1 MNFAQ
6 AVLEALE
13 SLNGNKMRSGLTVL
27 GIVIGVAAVIA
38 MLAVGNGAQAS
49 ITGSISSIG
58 TNLLFV
64 FRGAHEG
71 PGGGGPGGPPGRSG
85 NNERPLT
92 MADAAAIGDPFAAPS
107 VAAVAPIIQVN
118 GTITYGGE
126 KTSTAIS
133 GVTADYQS
141 VRNMEL
147 SEGEFIIQEH
157 VLGRMSVVAL
167 GPDAADA
174 LFGRHDGIVGET
186 IRIEG
191 QPFRVIG
198 VVASKGGSSMG
209 SEDNAAYIPFTTA
222 QARLIKRGSRDQVDV
237 IFAQAT
243 SAETVTQA
251 ADEISNILRQRH
263 RTPIGADD
271 FTVFTQQDFLKTFE
285 TITNTLTIFL
295 GGIAG
300 ISLLVG
306 GIGIMNIMLVSVTER
321 TREIGLRKALG
332 ARKRDILL
340 QFLTESSLL
349 SLIGGIIGIM
359 FGWLIAFTVGK
370 VAAAMGTV
378 FVPIVGTNAII
389 LSTSFSAA
397 IGLFFGIYPASR
409 AANLEPVEALRYE

>member
-1 MNFAQ
+1 MSFAQ
-6 AVLEALE
+6 ALLEAIE

-64 FRGAHEG
+64 FKGSADGPGG
-71 PGGGGPGGPPGRSG
+71 PGGGNRSG
-85 NNERPLT
+85 NNDRPLT
-92 MADAAAIGDPFAAPS
+92 LADAEAIADPFAAPS
-107 VAAVAPIIQVN
+107 VAVVAPVIQGN
-118 GTITYGGE
+118 GTLSFGGE
-126 KTSTAIS
+126 KSTTRIT
-133 GVTADYQS
+133 GVTPDYSS
-141 VRNMEL
+141 VRNLEL
-147 SEGEFIIQEH
+147 AEGDFVNQEH
-157 VLGRMSVVAL
+157 MLGRMSVVVL

-174 LFGRHDGIVGET
+174 LFGHHDGVVGET

-198 VVASKGGSSMG
+198 ILVGKGGGSFG
-209 SEDNAAYIPFTTA
+209 SEDGDAYIPFTTA
-222 QARLIKRGSRDQVDV
+222 QARLIKRASRDEIDV
-237 IFAQAT
+237 LYVQAT
-243 SAETVTQA
+243 TAEAVPSASE
-251 ADEISNILRQRH
+251 EIANILRQRH

-285 TITNTLTIFL
+285 TITGVLTIFL

-332 ARKRDILL
+332 ARKKDILL

-349 SLIGGIIGIM
+349 SFIGGIIGIM
-359 FGWLIAFTVGK
+359 FGWLIAFAVGQ
-370 VAAAMGTV
+370 VAKATGNN
-378 FVPIVGTNAII
+378 FVPIVGTDAIL
-389 LSTSFSAA
+389 LSTSFSAI

>member
-1 MNFAQ
+1 MSFMQ
-6 AVLEALE
+6 ALLEAVE

-64 FRGAHEG
+64 FKGASDG
-71 PGGGGPGGPPGRSG
+71 QGGPPGMSRSSG
-85 NNERPLT
+85 NNDRPLT
-92 MADAAAIGDPFAAPS
+92 LADADAIADPFVAPS
-107 VAAVAPIIQVN
+107 VAAVAPAIQGN
-118 GTITYGGE
+118 GTITFGGE
-126 KTSTAIS
+126 KTTTSIS
-133 GVTADYQS
+133 GVTADYAP
-141 VRNMEL
+141 VRNLEL
-147 SEGEFIIQEH
+147 SEGEFINQEH
-157 VLGRMSVVAL
+157 ELGRMSVVVM
-167 GPDAADA
+167 GPGTADT
-174 LFGRHDGIVGET
+174 LFGHHDGIVGET

-198 VVASKGGSSMG
+198 VLVAKGGGAMG
-209 SEDNAAYIPFTTA
+209 SEDNSVYIPFTTA
-222 QARLIKRGSRDQVDV
+222 QARLIKHGSRDEVDV

-251 ADEISNILRQRH
+251 SDEISNILRQRH
-263 RTPIGADD
+263 RTPIGRDD
-271 FTVFTQQDFLKTFE
+271 FTVFTQQDFLQTFQ
-285 TITNTLTIFL
+285 TITSVLTIFL
-295 GGIAG
+295 GGIAA

-332 ARKRDILL
+332 ARKKDILL

-370 VAAAMGTV
+370 VATATGTA
-378 FVPIVGTNAII
+378 FTPIVGTDAII

>member
-1 MNFAQ
+1 MSFMQ
-6 AVLEALE
+6 AFLEALE

-64 FRGAHEG
+64 FSGSVQQG
-71 PGGGGPGGPPGRSG
+71 PAGGPGGGRSG
-85 NNERPLT
+85 NNDRPLT
-92 MADAAAIGDPFAAPS
+92 LMDAAAIADPFAAPS
-107 VAAVAPIIQVN
+107 VEAVAPVIQGN
-118 GTITYGGE
+118 WGLAFSGE
-126 KTSTAIS
+126 NTTTSIS
-133 GVTADYQS
+133 GVTAAYYS
-141 VRNMEL
+141 VRNL
-147 SEGEFIIQEH
+147 QIAEGEFINEEH
-157 VLGRMSVVAL
+157 ILGQMSVVVL
-167 GPDAADA
+167 GPETATA
-174 LFGRHDGIVGET
+174 LFGHADGIVGET

-198 VVASKGGSSMG
+198 VLVARGGGAFG
-209 SEDNAAYIPFTTA
+209 SEDNAAYIPFSTA
-222 QARLIKRGSRDQVDV
+222 QARLIKRSSRDEVDV
-237 IFAQAT
+237 IFVQAT
-243 SAETVTQA
+243 TAEAVPQA
-251 ADEISNILRQRH
+251 VEEISNIIRQRH
-263 RTPIGADD
+263 RTPIGIDD
-271 FTVFTQQDFLKTFE
+271 FTVFTQQDFLSTFE
-285 TITNTLTIFL
+285 TITGVLTIFL

-321 TREIGLRKALG
+321 TKEIGLRKALG

-349 SLIGGIIGIM
+349 SFIGGIIGVM
-359 FGWLIAFTVGK
+359 FGWLIAFVVGQ
-370 VAAAMGTV
+370 VATATGNNFT
-378 FVPIVGTNAII
+378 PIVGMDAIL
-389 LSTSFSAA
+389 LSTSFSAI

>member
-1 MNFAQ
+1 MTFTQ
-6 AVLEALE
+6 ALLEAIE

-64 FRGAHEG
+64 FKGSADG
-71 PGGGGPGGPPGRSG
+71 PGGPGGRGGGSG
-85 NNERPLT
+85 NNDRPLT
-92 MADAAAIGDPFAAPS
+92 LADAAAIADPFAAPS
-107 VAAVAPIIQVN
+107 VELVAPVIQGN
-118 GTITYGGE
+118 GTITFAGE
-126 KTSTAIS
+126 NSTTTIS
-133 GVTADYQS
+133 GVTPDYS
-141 VRNMEL
+141 AVRNLEL
-147 SEGEFIIQEH
+147 AEGEFINEEQMNGQMSAV
-157 VLGRMSVVAL
+157 VLG
-167 GPDAADA
+167 PEAADA
-174 LFGRHDGIVGET
+174 VFGRHDGIVGET

-198 VVASKGGSSMG
+198 VLVAKGGGAFG
-209 SEDNAAYIPFTTA
+209 SEDNSAYIPFTTA
-222 QARLIKRGSRDQVDV
+222 QARLIKHNSRDEIDV
-237 IFAQAT
+237 LYVQAT
-243 SAETVTQA
+243 TAESVPQA
-251 ADEISNILRQRH
+251 SDEISNILRQRH
-263 RTPIGADD
+263 RTPIGDDD
-271 FTVFTQQDFLKTFE
+271 FTVFTQQDFLQTFE
-285 TITNTLTIFL
+285 TITGVLTIFL

-332 ARKRDILL
+332 ARKKDILL

-349 SLIGGIIGIM
+349 SLIGGIIGIL
-359 FGWLIAFTVGK
+359 FGWLIAFAVGQI
-370 VAAAMGTV
+370 ATATGNN
-378 FVPIVGTNAII
+378 FVPIVGTDAIL
-389 LSTSFSAA
+389 LSTSFSAI

>member
-1 MNFAQ
+1 MSFTQ
-6 AVLEALE
+6 ALLEAIE

-64 FRGAHEG
+64 FRGSPEGQQGG
-71 PGGGGPGGPPGRSG
+71 PGGGRSSG
-85 NNERPLT
+85 NNDRPLT
-92 MADAAAIGDPFAAPS
+92 LADAEAIADPLAAPS
-107 VAAVAPIIQVN
+107 VDAVAPVIQGN
-118 GTITYGGE
+118 GTISFSGE
-126 KTSTAIS
+126 NSTTTIS
-133 GVTADYQS
+133 GVTPTYS
-141 VRNMEL
+141 YVRNLEL
-147 SEGEFIIQEH
+147 SEGGFVTQEQM
-157 VLGRMSVVAL
+157 LGRMSVVVL
-167 GPDAADA
+167 GPEAADA
-174 LFGRHDGIVGET
+174 IFGRHDGIVGET

-198 VVASKGGSSMG
+198 VLVAKGGGAFG
-209 SEDNAAYIPFTTA
+209 SEDNSAYIPFSTA
-222 QARLIKRGSRDQVDV
+222 QARLLKRGSRDEIDV
-237 IFAQAT
+237 LYVQAT
-243 SAETVTQA
+243 TAESVPQA
-251 ADEISNILRQRH
+251 SDEISNILRQRH
-263 RTPIGADD
+263 RTPIGDDD
-271 FTVFTQQDFLKTFE
+271 FTVFTQQDFLQTFE
-285 TITNTLTIFL
+285 TITGVLTIFL

-332 ARKRDILL
+332 ARKKDILL

-359 FGWLIAFTVGK
+359 FGWLIAFAVGQI
-370 VAAAMGTV
+370 ATATGNN
-378 FVPIVGTNAII
+378 FVPIVGTDAIL
-389 LSTSFSAA
+389 LSTSFSAI

>member
-1 MNFAQ
+1 MSFTQ
-6 AVLEALE
+6 AILEALE

-38 MLAVGNGAQAS
+38 MLAIGNGAQAS

-64 FRGAHEG
+64 FSGT
-71 PGGGGPGGPPGRSG
+71 PQQGGPPGGGDRRSG
-85 NNERPLT
+85 NNDRPLT
-92 MADAAAIGDPFAAPS
+92 LADADAIADPFAAPS
-107 VAAVAPIIQVN
+107 VEMVAPAIQGS
-118 GTITYGGE
+118 GTLTFAGE
-126 KTSTAIS
+126 NSTTTIS
-133 GVTADYQS
+133 GVTPDYLT
-141 VRNMEL
+141 VRNLEL
-147 SEGEFIIQEH
+147 AEGEFINVENMN
-157 VLGRMSVVAL
+157 GYMSVVVL
-167 GPDAADA
+167 GPESAIAI
-174 LFGRHDGIVGET
+174 FGRADGVVGET

-198 VVASKGGSSMG
+198 VLVAKGGGAFG

-222 QARLIKRGSRDQVDV
+222 QARLIKRSSRDEIDVLYVQAITAEAVPQVV
-237 IFAQAT
+237 
-243 SAETVTQA
+243 
-251 ADEISNILRQRH
+251 DEISNILRQRH
-263 RTPIGADD
+263 DTPIGVDD
-271 FTVFTQQDFLKTFE
+271 FTVYTQQDFLSTLK
-285 TITNTLTIFL
+285 TITGVLTIFL

-340 QFLTESSLL
+340 QFLTESALL
-349 SLIGGIIGIM
+349 SLIGGFIGIM
-359 FGWLIAFTVGK
+359 FGWLIAFVVGQI
-370 VAAAMGTV
+370 ATATGNNFT
-378 FVPIVGTNAII
+378 PIVGTDAIL
-389 LSTSFSAA
+389 LSTSFSAI

>member
-1 MNFAQ
+1 MSFAQ
-6 AVLEALE
+6 AIMEALE

-64 FRGAHEG
+64 FSGA
-71 PGGGGPGGPPGRSG
+71 PSQDGPPGSEARSG

-92 MADAAAIGDPFAAPS
+92 LGDSNAILDNFAAPS
-107 VAAVAPIIQVN
+107 VEMVAPAIQGN
-118 GTITYGGE
+118 ALITFSSE
-126 KTSTAIS
+126 KTSTSIS
-133 GVTADYQS
+133 GVTPEYYQ
-141 VRNMEL
+141 VRNLEV
-147 SEGEFIIQEH
+147 SEGEFINSEH
-157 VLGRMSVVAL
+157 ILGRMSVVVL
-167 GPDAADA
+167 GPETAIE
-174 LFGRHDGIVGET
+174 LFGHADGVVGET

-191 QPFRVIG
+191 QPFRIIG
-198 VVASKGGSSMG
+198 VLVARGGGAFG
-209 SEDNAAYIPFTTA
+209 SEDNSAYIPFTTA
-222 QARLIKRGSRDQVDV
+222 QARLIKRGARDEVDV
-237 IFAQAT
+237 IFVQAT
-243 SAETVTQA
+243 TAEAVPSAVE
-251 ADEISNILRQRH
+251 EISNIIRQRH
-263 RTPIGADD
+263 RTPVGADD
-271 FTVFTQQDFLKTFE
+271 FTVFTQQDFLSIFSQ
-285 TITNTLTIFL
+285 ITGVLTIFL

-321 TREIGLRKALG
+321 TKEIGLRKALG

-349 SLIGGIIGIM
+349 SMIGGIIGTI
-359 FGWLIAFTVGK
+359 FGWVIARIVEQ
-370 VAAAMGTV
+370 VATATGNT
-378 FVPIVGTNAII
+378 FVPIVGWDAIL
-389 LSTSFSAA
+389 LSTSFSAM

>member
-1 MNFAQ
+1 MTFTQ
-6 AVLEALE
+6 ALLEAIE

-64 FRGAHEG
+64 FSGAPDQGGPGQG
-71 PGGGGPGGPPGRSG
+71 PGGGRSG
-85 NNERPLT
+85 NNTRPLT
-92 MADAAAIGDPFAAPS
+92 LSDAEAISDPFAAPS
-107 VAAVAPIIQVN
+107 VESVAPAIQGN
-118 GTITYGGE
+118 GTLTFGGE
-126 KTSTAIS
+126 KSTTTIS
-133 GVTADYQS
+133 GVTPAYS
-141 VRNMEL
+141 TVRNLEL
-147 SEGEFIIQEH
+147 AEGEFLNEEH
-157 VLGRMSVVAL
+157 MLGRMSVVVL
-167 GPDAADA
+167 GPETATAIFGHAD
-174 LFGRHDGIVGET
+174 GVVGQM

-198 VVASKGGSSMG
+198 VLVAKGGGAFG
-209 SEDNAAYIPFTTA
+209 SEDNSAYIPFTTA
-222 QARLIKRGSRDQVDV
+222 QARLIKRDSRDQVDV
-237 IFAQAT
+237 LFVQAT
-243 SAETVTQA
+243 SADSVTQA

-271 FTVFTQQDFLKTFE
+271 FSVFTQQDFLKTFE
-285 TITNTLTIFL
+285 TITGVLTIFL

-332 ARKRDILL
+332 ARRKDILL

-349 SLIGGIIGIM
+349 SLIGGIIGVI
-359 FGWLIAFTVGK
+359 FGWLIAFTVGQ
-370 VAAAMGTV
+370 VAKATGNNFT
-378 FVPIVGTNAII
+378 PIVGANAIL
-389 LSTSFSAA
+389 LSTSFSAV

-409 AANLEPVEALRYE
+409 AASLEPVEALRYE